1 MIFHEI
7 FSFHKSPVVCY
18 SWDAN
23 YFTPGMIMTFLSQRV
38 QKLAES
44 ETLAM
49 ARLGNELKEKGVDV
63 INMSLGEPDFA
74 TPDFVK
80 LAAKDAID
88 KNFSYYTPVPGY
100 KDLQEAIAA
109 KFKRDNN
116 LSYRPSQIVVSTGA
130 KQSII
135 NVVMATVN
143 PGDEVILPAPYW
155 VSYSEMIQLNEGV
168 VVELN
173 TDYKSDFKITPE
185 QLEKAITS
193 KTKMFLF
200 SNPSNPTGS
209 MYTEKELRA
218 LGEVFKRHP
227 QVLIVSD
234 EIYEYITFED
244 KMFSLGSIPELFN
257 RTVTVNG
264 VSKGFAMTGWRLGYI
279 GAPEDVAKACVKI
292 QGQFTSGASSISQ
305 RAALAA
311 VQADPSCV
319 NEMRSAFKKRRD
331 LLISLFKDIPHVNC
345 NHPGGAFYLFPEI
358 SWYFGKKNGET
369 VIKNSKDLCM
379 YLLNVGHVAMT
390 PGVAFGA
397 PDYIRLS
404 YATSEDKIR
413 EAVRRIK
420 DALAR
425 LS

>member
-1 MIFHEI
+1 
-7 FSFHKSPVVCY
+7 
-18 SWDAN
+18 
-23 YFTPGMIMTFLSQRV
+23 MTFLSQRV

-49 ARLGNELKEKGVDV
+49 ARLGNELKEKGVNV

-100 KDLQEAIAA
+100 KDLLEAISA

-116 LSYRPSQIVVSTGA
+116 LHYKPSQIVVSTGA

-155 VSYSEMIQLNEGV
+155 VSYIEMVQLNDGKAV
-168 VVELN
+168 IID
-173 TDYKSDFKITPE
+173 TDYKSDFKITPD
-185 QLEKAITS
+185 QLEKAITP

-209 MYTEKELRA
+209 MYSEKELRA
-218 LGEVFKRHP
+218 LGEVFKKHP
-227 QVLIVSD
+227 NVLIVSD

-244 KMFSLGSIPELFN
+244 KMFSIGSIPELAN

-264 VSKGFAMTGWRLGYI
+264 LSKGFAMTGWRLGYL
-279 GAPEDVAKACVKI
+279 GAPEEIAKACVKI

-305 RAALAA
+305 RAAIAA
-311 VQADPSCV
+311 INADPSV
-319 NEMRSAFKKRRD
+319 VKEMQAAFKKRRD
-331 LLISLFKDIPHVNC
+331 LLISLFKEIPHVGC
-345 NHPGGAFYLFPEI
+345 NNPGGAFYLFPEV
-358 SWYFGKKNGET
+358 SWYFGKKHGDT
-369 VIKNSKDLCM
+369 VMKDAKDLCM
-379 YLLNVGHVAMT
+379 YLLNTGHVALT
-390 PGVAFGA
+390 PGGAFGA
-397 PDYIRLS
+397 PNYIRLS
-404 YATSEDKIR
+404 YATSEDIIR
-413 EAVRRIK
+413 EAVTRIK
-420 DALAR
+420 RALEQ
-425 LS
+425 LV

>member
-1 MIFHEI
+1 M
-7 FSFHKSPVVCY
+7 
-18 SWDAN
+18 N
-23 YFTPGMIMTFLSQRV
+23 YLSNRV

-49 ARLGNELKEKGVDV
+49 ARLGNELKEKGVNV

-80 LAAKDAID
+80 MAAKEAID

-100 KDLQEAIAA
+100 KDLQEAISK
-109 KFKRDNN
+109 KFKRDNDLN
-116 LSYRPSQIVVSTGA
+116 YKPSEIVVSTGA

-143 PGDEVILPAPYW
+143 PGDEVILPAPFW

-168 VVELN
+168 VVQLP
-173 TDYKSDFKITPE
+173 TDYKSDFKITPQ
-185 QLEKAITS
+185 QLENAITP

-227 QVLIVSD
+227 QVLIISD
-234 EIYEYITFED
+234 EIYEYITFEE
-244 KMFSLGSIPELFN
+244 KMFSIGSIPELSR
-257 RTVTVNG
+257 RTVTING
-264 VSKGFAMTGWRLGYI
+264 LSKGFAMTGWRLGYL
-279 GAPEDVAKACVKI
+279 GAPEDIAKACVKI

-305 RAALAA
+305 RAALMA
-311 VQADPSCV
+311 VSADPSIV
-319 NEMRSAFKKRRD
+319 QEMKVAFKKRRD
-331 LLISLFKDIPHVNC
+331 LLISLFKEIPNVHC
-345 NHPGGAFYLFPEI
+345 NNPGGAFYLFPEV
-358 SWYFGKKNGET
+358 SAYFGKKFGDV
-369 VIKNSKDLCM
+369 VIKDAKDLCM
-379 YLLNVGHVAMT
+379 YLLNVGHVALT
-390 PGVAFGA
+390 PGGAFGA
-397 PDYIRLS
+397 PHYIRLS
-404 YATSEDKIR
+404 YATSEENIR

-420 DALAR
+420 KALEELR
-425 LS
+425 

>member
-1 MIFHEI
+1 
-7 FSFHKSPVVCY
+7 
-18 SWDAN
+18 
-23 YFTPGMIMTFLSQRV
+23 MTFLSHRV

-49 ARLGNELKEKGVDV
+49 ARLGNELKEKGVNV

-100 KDLQEAIAA
+100 KDLLESISA

-116 LSYRPSQIVVSTGA
+116 LSYKPSQIVVSTGA

-155 VSYSEMIQLNEGV
+155 VSYIEMIQLNEGV
-168 VVELN
+168 PVIIE
-173 TDYKSDFKITPE
+173 TDYKSDFKITPQE
-185 QLEKAITS
+185 LEKAITT

-209 MYTEKELRA
+209 MYTEKELRE
-218 LGEVFKRHP
+218 LGEVFKKHP
-227 QVLIVSD
+227 NVLIVSD
-234 EIYEYITFED
+234 EIYEYITFEE
-244 KMFSLGSIPELFN
+244 KMFSIGSIPELSN

-264 VSKGFAMTGWRLGYI
+264 LSKGFAMTGWRLGYL
-279 GAPEDVAKACVKI
+279 GAPEEVAKACVKI

-305 RAALAA
+305 KAA
-311 VQADPSCV
+311 VAAINADPSV
-319 NEMRSAFKKRRD
+319 VRDMQAAFKKRRD
-331 LLISLFKDIPHVNC
+331 LLISLVKDIPHVNC
-345 NHPGGAFYLFPEI
+345 NNPGGAFYLFPEV
-358 SWYFGKKNGET
+358 SWYFGKKNGDT
-369 VIKNSKDLCM
+369 VINNAKDLCM
-379 YLLNVGHVAMT
+379 YLLNTGHVALT
-390 PGVAFGA
+390 PGGAFGA
-397 PDYIRLS
+397 PNYIRLS
-404 YATSEDKIR
+404 YATSEDIIR
-413 EAVRRIK
+413 EAVARIRK
-420 DALAR
+420 ALDQLR
-425 LS
+425 